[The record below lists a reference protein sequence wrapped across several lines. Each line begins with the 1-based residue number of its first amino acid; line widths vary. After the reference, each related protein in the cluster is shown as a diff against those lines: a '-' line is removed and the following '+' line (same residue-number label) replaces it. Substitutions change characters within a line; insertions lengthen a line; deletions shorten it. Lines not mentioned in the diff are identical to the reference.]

1 MDNLPSS
8 QDVQPEK
15 EDKERIQFQWRCQP
29 KLSTPDGVL
38 LNYVKHHPVLTTK
51 NMMLQAA
58 RAFWLPLA
66 YQSSGTLSEAELR
79 KLGEDAVY
87 ALQTHINY
95 LCQSLGL
102 ERLDPVLLAH
112 EQELGEKKP
121 LSLSD
126 RIEADAAGEWET
138 GGL

>member
-1 MDNLPSS
+1 
-8 QDVQPEK
+8 
-15 EDKERIQFQWRCQP
+15 
-29 KLSTPDGVL
+29 
-38 LNYVKHHPVLTTK
+38 
-51 NMMLQAA
+51 
-58 RAFWLPLA
+58 
-66 YQSSGTLSEAELR
+66 LSEAELR

-102 ERLDPVLLAH
+102 EHLDPVLLAH
-112 EQELGEKKP
+112 EQELREKKP

-126 RIEADAAGEWET
+126 RIEADVAGEWET